1 MSKYNGWSNY
11 ATWRINLEFF
21 NDCEGT
27 DLASNWKCISLKE
40 QVEVAHNALLDFI
53 DENTSNIFV
62 NGWVH
67 AFIADIDFYEIVT
80 HINE

>member
-21 NDCEGT
+21 DGCEGT
-27 DLASNWKCISLKE
+27 DLDPSWERLSLEE

-53 DENTSNIFV
+53 DENTSNTFV
-62 NGWVH
+62 NGWVR
-67 AFIADIDFYEIVT
+67 AFIADVDFYEIVT